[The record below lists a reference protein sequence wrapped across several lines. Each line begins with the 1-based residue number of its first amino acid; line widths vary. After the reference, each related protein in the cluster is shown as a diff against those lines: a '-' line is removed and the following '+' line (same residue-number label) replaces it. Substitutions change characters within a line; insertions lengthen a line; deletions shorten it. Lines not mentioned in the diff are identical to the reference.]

1 MVTGATSLSL
11 VRDELFATMDE
22 AELSLEHFIA
32 ERENG
37 SLLQQAVENL
47 QQVRGTLKLIELAG
61 AELLAQE
68 VLQQATDIPTGAG
81 SERDGQLSAVSNA
94 LHVLR
99 RYLEI
104 VDAHR
109 QEVPELLLPAINDLR
124 QAGAQP
130 VLPESFFF
138 SVRLDQTRPAS
149 AASSLN
155 GDAWNAEVKRL
166 RQMYQ
171 VGLLGFIREQNIAA
185 SLKLMSRAISRLDG
199 LLGNDPRARLCW
211 VAAAA
216 LEAQADGQLLPRKA
230 RKALFGRLDRELKQL
245 LLNAHYEA
253 PRHLLKELLYLVALA
268 DSRGP
273 RATQVRELFS
283 ITPLPFTDH
292 LLEEAYQRLAGP
304 GQAVMRSLSSAIR
317 EELSSLK
324 DQLDLIERGTVST
337 DGLANLHALL
347 GKLAKTLGMVGLTSA
362 GNALQA
368 QLPVVTGWIDQA
380 PVEPEQLLK
389 LADAVLYVESM
400 VASLERGGRY
410 DSRPPVAQPGDEAM
424 SFANHQLNEARIV
437 VIDEALGGLA
447 MAKRAITAY
456 LESNGD
462 KLHLANVPFTLQAVR
477 GGLWF
482 LDQPRAA
489 QLVGAC
495 AEYID
500 KQMLESQQ
508 MPSEQML
515 ETLADALTSLEYYL
529 EGGAVL
535 RPETQPSVL
544 DLAAESVRALGI
556 VLPSVALSPA

>member
-11 VRDELFATMDE
+11 VREELFATMDE

-37 SLLQQAVENL
+37 SLLQQAVESL

-68 VLQQATDIPTGAG
+68 VLQQATDIPAGAG
-81 SERDGQLSAVSNA
+81 NERDCQLSALSNA

-109 QEVPELLLPAINDLR
+109 QEVPELLLPAINELR

-130 VLPESFFF
+130 ALPESFFF

-149 AASSLN
+149 SAPQISAE
-155 GDAWNAEVKRL
+155 AWSAEVKRL

-185 SLKLMSRAISRLDG
+185 SLKLMLRAISRLDS
-199 LLGNDPRARLCW
+199 LLANDPRARLCW

-230 RKALFGRLDRELKQL
+230 RKALFGRLDREIKQL
-245 LLNAHYEA
+245 LLNSQYEA

-273 RATQVRELFS
+273 RASQVRELFS

-292 LLEEAYQRLAGP
+292 LLEESYQRLAGP

-324 DQLDLIERGTVST
+324 DQLDLIERGTVSA

-347 GKLAKTLGMVGLTSA
+347 GKLAKTLDMVGLTSA

-380 PVEPEQLLK
+380 PVQPDELLK

-410 DSRPPVAQPGDEAM
+410 DNRPQVAQPGDEAM

-447 MAKRAITAY
+447 MAKRAITSY
-456 LESNGD
+456 LESSGD

-495 AEYID
+495 ADYIE

-556 VLPSVALSPA
+556 VLPSVALNPA

>member
-11 VRDELFATMDE
+11 VREELFATMDE

-37 SLLQQAVENL
+37 SLLQQAVESL

-68 VLQQATDIPTGAG
+68 VLQQATDIPAGAG
-81 SERDGQLSAVSNA
+81 NERDGQLSALSNA

-109 QEVPELLLPAINDLR
+109 QEVPELLLPAINELR

-149 AASSLN
+149 SAPQLSAE
-155 GDAWNAEVKRL
+155 AWNAEVKRL

-185 SLKLMSRAISRLDG
+185 SLKLMSRAISRLDS
-199 LLGNDPRARLCW
+199 LLANDPRARLCW

-230 RKALFGRLDRELKQL
+230 RKALFGRLDREIKQL
-245 LLNAHYEA
+245 LLNSQYEA

-292 LLEEAYQRLAGP
+292 LLEESYQRLAGP

-324 DQLDLIERGTVST
+324 DQLDLIERGTVSA

-347 GKLAKTLGMVGLTSA
+347 GKLAKTLDMVGLTSA

-380 PVEPEQLLK
+380 PVQSGELLK

-410 DSRPPVAQPGDEAM
+410 DNRPQVAQPGDEAM

-447 MAKRAITAY
+447 MAKRAITSY

-495 AEYID
+495 ADYIE

-556 VLPSVALSPA
+556 VLPSVALNPA